1 MASLGEPARADAH
14 IAASTRRC
22 TYVKYDIPSTVRP
35 VADKPLVWVSGEV
48 KTPPFSA
55 AARVEA
61 GVLLRRLQSGESLE
75 FPHSRPMPSIA
86 KRCHELR
93 IVDERMSWR
102 IVYRLDHDAVVILAV
117 FRKATPKTPARIIED
132 IRRRLR
138 QYDAL
143 SREK

>member
-1 MASLGEPARADAH
+1 
-14 IAASTRRC
+14 
-22 TYVKYDIPSTVRP
+22 
-35 VADKPLVWVSGEV
+35 
-48 KTPPFSA
+48 
-55 AARVEA
+55 
-61 GVLLRRLQSGESLE
+61 
-75 FPHSRPMPSIA
+75 MPSIA